1 MQGLATLTDTAMP
14 DLLNLFR
21 CDVEQ
26 LSRALSAGGVG
37 SIIGGVTAGI
47 VVDRFQSYADLQLAV
62 LLLCAAISLVAEVLA
77 CSLFFF
83 GIFGMTNSLAWSA
96 INVSKYYHLFSPLVC
111 LRTTCSHTYMEM
123 IKPMT
128 RY

>member
-1 MQGLATLTDTAMP
+1 MGTVTDTAMP

-26 LSRALSAGGVG
+26 LSRAFSVSGIG
-37 SIIGGVTAGI
+37 SLIGGVSAGI

-62 LLLCAAISLVAEVLA
+62 LLLCVAISLVAEVLA

-83 GIFGMTNSLAWSA
+83 GIFEMATALSWSA
-96 INVSKYYHLFSPLVC
+96 INVSKYYIFF
-111 LRTTCSHTYMEM
+111 LRHIHESIRQITNNYMFTAHFLL
-123 IKPMT
+123 KAC
-128 RY
+128 